1 MPKTAVLKTQIAPEL
16 KTEVEGVVKD
26 LGLFTTEAIA
36 LFFYQIKLHRR
47 LPFKIPNKPTRK
59 TFEDTDARKNLVYYE
74 NMDDL
79 LEDLKK
85 SARRGSEVGLGR
97 KGFLRL

>member
-16 KTEVEGVVKD
+16 KTEVEGVLKD

-47 LPFKIPNKPTRK
+47 LPFKIPNKTTRK